1 MIAQGVCC
9 YFSCVSWDRKVP
21 GAQQSFLF
29 VLMQLYN
36 QAKFHIDSRMIRYRP
51 QPAWCQAGS
60 QQNVSHSV
68 SQNVSQNVSL

>member
-51 QPAWCQAGS
+51 HVTLSC
-60 QQNVSHSV
+60 VHKRV
-68 SQNVSQNVSL
+68 SQPGS

>member
-36 QAKFHIDSRMIRYRP
+36 QAKFHIVSGARS
-51 QPAWCQAGS
+51 AGAS
-60 QQNVSHSV
+60 CGVYPFGDPYGWPPPMTSCN
-68 SQNVSQNVSL
+68 